1 MSQARLNV
9 VRAMATMAWSDGRM
23 DKKEKEQLR
32 LLAKRVLP
40 DPSDQSKVEGFL
52 MSRPSMEGVTFDD
65 LNDKERQA
73 LFLLAAHYAYMDGH
87 CKPGEQQVLDQL
99 GALLGLD
106 AATCAQ
112 VVEQVR
118 AQKSK

>member
-9 VRAMATMAWSDGRM
+9 VRAMAAMAWSDGRM

-40 DPSDQSKVEGFL
+40 DPSDQAKVEGFL
-52 MSRPSMEGVTFDD
+52 MSRPSLEGITFDE

-73 LFLLAAHYAYMDGH
+73 MFLLAAHYAYMDGRL
-87 CKPGEQQVLDQL
+87 KPGEKQVLDLL
-99 GALLGLD
+99 GERLGLD
-106 AATCAQ
+106 QATRDQ
-112 VVEQVR
+112 VEEKVR
-118 AQKSK
+118 SAKQK

>member
-9 VRAMATMAWSDGRM
+9 VRAMAAMAWSDGRM

-40 DPSDQSKVEGFL
+40 DPSDQSRVEGFL

-73 LFLLAAHYAYMDGH
+73 LFLLAAHYAYMDGQ
-87 CKPGEQQVLDQL
+87 CRPGEKQVLDQL
-99 GALLGLD
+99 GTLLGLD
-106 AATCAQ
+106 TATQAAVEAQ
-112 VVEQVR
+112 VK

>member
-9 VRAMATMAWSDGRM
+9 VRAMAAMAWSDGKM

-40 DPSDQSKVEGFL
+40 DPGEQAQMEGFL
-52 MSRPSMEGVTFDD
+52 MSRPSLDGITFEE

-73 LFLLAAHYAYMDGH
+73 MFLLAAHYAYMDGR
-87 CKPGEQQVLDQL
+87 CKPGEKQVLDQL

-106 AATCAQ
+106 TATREQVEAQ
-112 VVEQVR
+112 VK
-118 AQKSK
+118 ALKSK